1 MMGTT
6 MNPPHDDSAAGDERD
21 TILIA
26 FADAGP
32 AADLAE
38 WTRRHPEHARFL
50 VRFAASR
57 RFDAATAAFA
67 NNPAAAAAD
76 ERVRNIGRA
85 VLAARRPA
93 PLASLVQAAQAR
105 GLSADS
111 LAAVLDLP
119 VACFWKLHRRLFAFD
134 SLPAALIAALAQALA
149 RTENE
154 VAAYLRQPPTLA
166 RGASYKAASAPVVG
180 SGEDFVRALGDDP
193 DLTEAARARWLEPAE

>member
-1 MMGTT
+1 MIRTT
-6 MNPPHDDSAAGDERD
+6 MNPTHDDSAAGDERD
-21 TILIA
+21 AILIA

-38 WTRRHPEHARFL
+38 WTRRHPEHARLF

-57 RFDAATAAFA
+57 RFDDAAFA
-67 NNPAAAAAD
+67 NDPATAAAAD
-76 ERVRNIGRA
+76 ERVRDIGRA

-93 PLASLVQAAQAR
+93 PLASLVQAAETR

-134 SLPAALIAALAQALA
+134 SLPAALIAALAQTLA

-166 RGASYKAASAPVVG
+166 RGASYKAVSAPVVG

-193 DLTEAARARWLEPAE
+193 DLTEAARARWLKPAE